1 MSISRRRFLEATAA
15 SAAIAAPLATAAP
28 AMPTRILGKTGA
40 RVSVL
45 AFGGGS
51 RFLMYK
57 KEDEAEMALNRALE
71 LGITY
76 FDNAYGYG
84 NGASETRYGRILKP
98 HRKKIWLV
106 TKTNDRTYDG
116 TMRLV
121 EGSLK
126 RLATDSVD
134 LLHIHALNGAD
145 DLAAIEAPEG
155 VLKAVYKL
163 REQKMTRTIGISCH
177 NNPEVLKT
185 ALERHDFDCTQMAL
199 NAARIGNSGA
209 RSTSFEQT
217 ALPVALKKNLGVIAM
232 KIFGQEK
239 LSGKAPADQLIRYS
253 LSLPVA
259 SCVIG
264 MPKMEQIE
272 ANVAAV
278 MSFQPMG
285 PDDRNKMFGGMA
297 EHKLAMDRF
306 FADHVD
312 A

>member
-1 MSISRRRFLEATAA
+1 MLTRRDF
-15 SAAIAAPLATAAP
+15 LATSAVASITAHAAGAPMP
-28 AMPTRILGKTGA
+28 ARVLGKTGA

-57 KEDEAEMALNRALE
+57 EEAQAEAALQKALD

-84 NGASETRYGRILKP
+84 DGASEARYGKFLKP
-98 HRKKIWLV
+98 HRKNIFLV

-126 RLATDSVD
+126 RLATDRVD
-134 LLHIHALNGAD
+134 LLHIHSLNGED
-145 DLAAIEAPEG
+145 DLAAIEAKDG

-163 REQKMTRTIGISCH
+163 REQKMTRFIGVSCH
-177 NNPEVLKT
+177 NTPTVLKT

-199 NAARIGNSGA
+199 NAARIGNSGP
-209 RSTSFEQT
+209 RPNSFEEV
-217 ALPVALKKNLGVIAM
+217 ALPVALKKNMGVLAM

-239 LSGKAPADQLIRYS
+239 LTGKAPIDQLIRYS
-253 LSLPVA
+253 LSLPVTA
-259 SCVIG
+259 CVLG
-264 MPKMEQIE
+264 MPKMEFIE
-272 ANVAAV
+272 QNVAVAKSFTP
-278 MSFQPMG
+278 MSSMER
-285 PDDRNKMFGGMA
+285 DAMFRRLA
-297 EHKLAMDRF
+297 SEKLAMDRY

-312 A
+312 C

>member
-1 MSISRRRFLEATAA
+1 
-15 SAAIAAPLATAAP
+15 
-28 AMPTRILGKTGA
+28 MPTRVLGKTGA

-51 RFLMYK
+51 RFLMYQT
-57 KEDEAEMALNRALE
+57 EEEAAAALQKAMD

-84 NGASETRYGRILKP
+84 DGKSEARYGRILKP
-98 HRKKIWLV
+98 HRKRLFLV

-121 EGSLK
+121 EGSMK
-126 RLATDSVD
+126 RMALDQLD
-134 LLHIHALNGAD
+134 LLHIHSLNGAD
-145 DLAAIEAPEG
+145 DLAAIEAENG
-155 VLKAVYKL
+155 CLKAMYKL
-163 REQKMTRTIGISCH
+163 REQKMTRFIGITCH
-177 NNPEVLKT
+177 NTPDVLRT

-209 RSTSFEQT
+209 RPNSFEEV
-217 ALPVALKKNLGVIAM
+217 ALPVALRKNMGVLAM

-239 LSGKAPADQLIRYS
+239 LTGKAPIDQLIRYS

-259 SCVIG
+259 ACVLG
-264 MPKMEQIE
+264 MPRLEYID
-272 ANVAAV
+272 ANVAVAKSFTP
-278 MSFQPMG
+278 MSSMERDALFRRLEPQ
-285 PDDRNKMFGGMA
+285 
-297 EHKLAMDRF
+297 KLAMDHY

-312 A
+312 C